1 MSITRNRESIKLT
14 PRRYDTAGIPT
25 RYFNPGELE
34 AFLHLVEE
42 VQPAVVVEFGV
53 NNGRNP
59 LAVLRNIQSVQIYVG
74 VDVPPGY
81 EFPMVVQKNEIPA
94 VPGELVLDDKRFIL
108 VLRKRG
114 TFDMKPQDFPEAD
127 VVFIDADHSR
137 EGVLN
142 DRRLAQGILRPGG
155 RIIYHD
161 DNCLS
166 VVQVTQTLNELAVEG
181 AKITHVADT
190 WLAYED
196 V

>member
-1 MSITRNRESIKLT
+1 MTITRNRESIKLS
-14 PRRYDTAGIPT
+14 PRRYDTSGIPT

-42 VQPAVVVEFGV
+42 VQPAVMVEFGV

-59 LAVLRNIQSVQIYVG
+59 LAVLRNIPTVQFYIG

-81 EFPMVVQKNEIPA
+81 EFAMSVQKNEVPIC
-94 VPGELVLDDKRFIL
+94 PGELVLNDPRFIL
-108 VLRKRG
+108 LLRKRG
-114 TFDMKPQDFPEAD
+114 TFEMKAAEFPEAD
-127 VVFIDADHSR
+127 VVFIDADHSK

-161 DNCLS
+161 DNCLP
-166 VVQVTQTLNELAVEG
+166 VVEVTQTLNALCLEG